1 MISRTQLYR
10 LMIYQSKNNYLLLI
24 LFVISD
30 TIMEKYIINNFFNIL
45 INYFLF
51 NFIFY
56 FIKIYS
62 SEKNWGNSLIPLTS
76 SSEGETSE
84 LASY

>member
-51 NFIFY
+51 NFYFSFY
-56 FIKIYS
+56 LNNFLK
-62 SEKNWGNSLIPLTS
+62 
-76 SSEGETSE
+76 
-84 LASY
+84 

>member
-56 FIKIYS
+56 FIKIY
-62 SEKNWGNSLIPLTS
+62 
-76 SSEGETSE
+76 
-84 LASY
+84 

>member
-10 LMIYQSKNNYLLLI
+10 LMVYQSKNNYLLLI

-62 SEKNWGNSLIPLTS
+62 SEKN
-76 SSEGETSE
+76 
-84 LASY
+84 

>member
-1 MISRTQLYR
+1 MILRTQLYR

-56 FIKIYS
+56 FIKI
-62 SEKNWGNSLIPLTS
+62 
-76 SSEGETSE
+76 
-84 LASY
+84 